1 MAHTQKYHKL
11 TEEPKYFSKHG
22 HAGVDPRSAKK
33 NGFGKGNWGKPGDEL
48 NDMVNS
54 GEVDVSM
61 VKRRGSN
68 ASGNEHRFTD
78 VQTKSQSL

>member
-1 MAHTQKYHKL
+1 MAHTQKFQKI

-33 NGFGKGNWGKPGDEL
+33 GGFGKGNWGKPGDEL
-48 NDMVNS
+48 DDLVNS
-54 GEVDVSM
+54 GEVNPTM

-68 ASGNEHRFTD
+68 SSANEYRFNT
-78 VQTKSQSL
+78 VQRESQSL